1 MFLYLRFFVMN
12 REEKIQAI
20 YNGIANKEVSFWCIA
35 KHTTKWWIICDVVMI
50 WQMVD
55 WEKYFVVQ
63 DTLDYDVEWVYENDW
78 VIKIIWHPVMI
89 GDVIAYLRKCFY
101 KFVEWHPVG
110 INGEVDRYFNNIKD
124 LLIKWYDTRLS
135 IDKQDD
141 ECVGFVYS
149 LIKN

>member
-1 MFLYLRFFVMN
+1 M
-12 REEKIQAI
+12 
-20 YNGIANKEVSFWCIA
+20 
-35 KHTTKWWIICDVVMI
+35 
-50 WQMVD
+50 
-55 WEKYFVVQ
+55 Q

-89 GDVIAYLRKCFY
+89 GDVIAYLRKSFY

-110 INGEVDRYFNNIKD
+110 INDEVDRYFNNIKD

-141 ECVGFVYS
+141 ECIGFVYS
-149 LIKN
+149 LINK